1 MESVMLG
8 IVAPRVPIG
17 GASAVEGGAHQG
29 IPVSRYGFGRDK
41 GDDPRSHKA
50 MMEIRV
56 FYRFMGHGATAQG
69 S

>member
-29 IPVSRYGFGRDK
+29 IPVFGYGFGRDK
-41 GDDPRSHKA
+41 GEDPRSHKA
-50 MMEIRV
+50 MMEIRASAGL
-56 FYRFMGHGATAQG
+56 MGHEATAQG

>member
-8 IVAPRVPIG
+8 IVAPRIPIG

-29 IPVSRYGFGRDK
+29 IPMSRYGFGRDE

-50 MMEIRV
+50 MTEIRV
-56 FYRFMGHGATAQG
+56 FCRFMGHGGTALG